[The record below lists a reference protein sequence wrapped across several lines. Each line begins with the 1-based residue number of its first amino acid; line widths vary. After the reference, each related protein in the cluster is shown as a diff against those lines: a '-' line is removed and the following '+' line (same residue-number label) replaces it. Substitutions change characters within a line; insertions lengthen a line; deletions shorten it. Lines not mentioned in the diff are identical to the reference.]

1 MLDLSPT
8 ITRILKLGTAMFM
21 IAIVAAVVLNRP
33 NAAANAKKPVVEA
46 QTSYGPN
53 DRTLVTLSATAP
65 R

>member
-8 ITRILKLGTAMFM
+8 ITRILKLGTAMFL
-21 IAIVAAVVLNRP
+21 IAVVAAVVMNRP
-33 NAAANAKKPVVEA
+33 NATVAAKKPAAEA

-53 DRTLVTLSATAP
+53 DRTLVTLSSNAS